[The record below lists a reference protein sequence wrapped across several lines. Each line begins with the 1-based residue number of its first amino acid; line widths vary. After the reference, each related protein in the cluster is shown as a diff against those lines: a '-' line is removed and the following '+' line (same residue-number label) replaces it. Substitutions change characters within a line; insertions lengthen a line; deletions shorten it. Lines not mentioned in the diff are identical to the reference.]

1 MKRVLFSLLLFTTAA
16 FGIERPKGFIGLP
29 WGASPEEAKRA
40 LGTRPGVVFPENTD
54 DYHMEVTGGTFAGQ
68 PVAKWVLDFP
78 ERKFASASVTLK
90 LEGNATSVYKDF
102 RKELGAKYGSPT
114 TEKKLSSTGGN
125 NKAVKRSGEMRQTTY
140 GSMATWKF
148 TPNLKNKETLVVVAE
163 LSGGKG
169 NATNSEDD
177 LTVTIR
183 YQNETLMPKTEAEG
197 GKATAPIKKEDL

>member
-1 MKRVLFSLLLFTTAA
+1 MKRALFTLLTLATTAL
-16 FGIERPKGFIGLP
+16 GVERPKGFIGLP

-40 LGTRPGVVFPENTD
+40 LGTRSGVEFPENTD
-54 DYHMEVTGGTFAGQ
+54 DYHMEVTGGSFAGQ

-90 LEGNATSVYKDF
+90 LEGNANSVYKDL
-102 RKELGAKYGSPT
+102 RKELGLKYGSPSS
-114 TEKKLSSTGGN
+114 EKKLSSSGS
-125 NKAVKRSGEMRQTTY
+125 KSVKRAGEYRQSSY

-148 TPNLKNKETLVVVAE
+148 SPNLKNKESLVVTAE
-163 LSGGKG
+163 LSDGKG
-169 NATNSEDD
+169 NATNSEEA

-183 YQNETLMPKTEAEG
+183 YHNETLMPKAEDG